1 MKSARLITKF
11 LPLLFSIGTF
21 TFFATFSPQVASA
34 KAMTPAAE
42 CWGITCAGKD
52 PTAMGCLGSVHF
64 SPYKTPE
71 YYQPAGSAA
80 PIVVGDFSSI
90 YSNTCNS
97 NWDQAELNSYAMS
110 QGWRVST
117 LISTIDSNNQTE
129 NIAFPTQPISIHGA
143 SNVVTNPGSVG
154 HIVTNPNGTN
164 NSNGA
169 GRVVPDPNGAGRVV
183 PDPNGAGRAVLAS
196 YGGET
201 GWPTAS
207 NMVDGTNQTTSTFY
221 LYDSSGN
228 LLMTSPQV
236 KQ

>member
-1 MKSARLITKF
+1 
-11 LPLLFSIGTF
+11 
-21 TFFATFSPQVASA
+21 
-34 KAMTPAAE
+34 
-42 CWGITCAGKD
+42 
-52 PTAMGCLGSVHF
+52 MGCLASVHF
-64 SPYKTPE
+64 LPYKTPE
-71 YYQPAGSAA
+71 YYQPAGSAS
-80 PIVVGDFSSI
+80 PILVGDFSSV

-97 NWDQAELNSYAMS
+97 NWNQAELNSYAMS

-117 LISTIDSNNQTE
+117 LISTVDSNNQTE
-129 NIAFPTQPISIHGA
+129 NVTFPTQPISIHGTG
-143 SNVVTNPGSVG
+143 NVVTNPISVG
-154 HIVTNPNGTN
+154 HIVPNPNGTN

-169 GRVVPDPNGAGRVV
+169 GSVVPDPNGAGKAV
-183 PDPNGAGRAVLAS
+183 PDPNGVGRVVPNPNGAGEVVAAS